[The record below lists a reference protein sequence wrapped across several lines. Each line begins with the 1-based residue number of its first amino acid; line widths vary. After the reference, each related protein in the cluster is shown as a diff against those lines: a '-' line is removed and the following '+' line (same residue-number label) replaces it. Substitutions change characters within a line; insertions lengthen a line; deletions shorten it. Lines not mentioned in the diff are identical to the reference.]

1 MQPNFINYSAL
12 ISACS
17 AAGRWQE
24 AERTFLEMLAASETD
39 EECSPNT
46 ITFSSL
52 ITACE
57 RGGRV
62 DRALHWYHQME
73 ERGVEADHII
83 YRYAQEMCR
92 TCFFLPSHML
102 EHIAAD
108 IMVCKGAQAQLKLC
122 CYCFHAR
129 TIHCPR
135 RVLDGG
141 TKGSE
146 LMTISHYKRYIWTRW
161 HINLGSSR
169 LSLLLAAH

>member
-1 MQPNFINYSAL
+1 MPQPNFINYSAL

-24 AERTFLEMLAASETD
+24 AEQTFLDMLKASEGD

-83 YRYAQEMCR
+83 YRCAQVSAS
-92 TCFFLPSHML
+92 LH
-102 EHIAAD
+102 
-108 IMVCKGAQAQLKLC
+108 
-122 CYCFHAR
+122 
-129 TIHCPR
+129 
-135 RVLDGG
+135 
-141 TKGSE
+141 GSVA
-146 LMTISHYKRYIWTRW
+146 
-161 HINLGSSR
+161 
-169 LSLLLAAH
+169 LAP